1 MGDRVQCRGY
11 SARGRS
17 AGVQGHTA
25 PAGFGGVIYVVQH
38 RYRGGERRAFKE
50 KGFVIKEVSN
60 MMGYNYMFGAYGSG
74 MMFFS
79 WISYVLVIVLLA
91 LGIAALWKY
100 INGK

>member
-1 MGDRVQCRGY
+1 
-11 SARGRS
+11 
-17 AGVQGHTA
+17 
-25 PAGFGGVIYVVQH
+25 
-38 RYRGGERRAFKE
+38 
-50 KGFVIKEVSN
+50 

-79 WISYVLVIVLLA
+79 WISYVLGIVLLA